1 MSSVKCNDSLRDTV
15 TLTPKILERIF
26 YNHILRIRI
35 KGRKKEEE
43 EARGEGREEEEEDEG
58 KKGQGGGRR
67 EGGHIINAHKW
78 DSQSLYF
85 KVLM

>member
-35 KGRKKEEE
+35 KGRKKKRKQEEKE
-43 EARGEGREEEEEDEG
+43 EKRKKKTKERRDKEEEEE
-58 KKGQGGGRR
+58 
-67 EGGHIINAHKW
+67 
-78 DSQSLYF
+78 
-85 KVLM
+85 KVATL

>member
-15 TLTPKILERIF
+15 ALTPKILGRKF

-35 KGRKKEEE
+35 IGRKKEEE
-43 EARGEGREEEEEDEG
+43 EARGEGREEEEDDEE
-58 KKGQGGGRR
+58 KKGQGGGR

>member
-43 EARGEGREEEEEDEG
+43 ARGEGREEEEEDEG

-67 EGGHIINAHKW
+67 EGGHIINAYK
-78 DSQSLYF
+78 
-85 KVLM
+85 